1 MPATRKNQEAAPLS
15 VVTRGDKDNN
25 PEAQDINMAENNQET
40 TIEQLRDTLKGL
52 RLQVEQLS
60 QSMVDIGDRAG
71 KTVVGGV
78 AAGKDKAVSAVETHP
93 FYAILAASAVAF
105 ALGRLSV
112 TPERGVAERAYDR
125 LHDLALRLEPRF
137 SEAVRARMR

>member
-1 MPATRKNQEAAPLS
+1 MAATRKNQEATPLS
-15 VVTRGDKDNN
+15 VVARGVKGSNQENQEID
-25 PEAQDINMAENNQET
+25 MAENDHET
-40 TIEQLRDTLKGL
+40 TIDQLRETLKGL

-60 QSMVDIGDRAG
+60 QSMLDIGDRAG

-78 AAGKDKAVSAVETHP
+78 VAGKDSAVAAVETHP

-125 LHDLALRLEPRF
+125 LHDMASRLEPRLA
-137 SEAVRARMR
+137 EAVRARMR